1 LKGRRDGAAGFF
13 QFFFAS
19 SADLKFLWDPSHFW
33 KKVAVCIDLSVR
45 AALSMNA
52 EQHPPDVLQWV
63 RDAQKGDRGAF
74 RAWLLAT
81 HRVVFAV
88 AHRSL
93 KNKEGA
99 EDVVQETYLRAW
111 QNLGKL
117 KEPAAHLG
125 WLCRIARNVAA
136 DRMRHKSRREE
147 AVLDAPV
154 GDGWTRLVE
163 TLSTEGPNPEDELLT
178 SENKRRVALTVNELK
193 EKYRV
198 VLLLREV
205 DGMSYDEMAQA
216 LGVPRGTVESRL
228 HRAREHLAKK
238 LKAKAKREKSI

>member
-1 LKGRRDGAAGFF
+1 MAARLRAQLRGRLARWGAT
-13 QFFFAS
+13 
-19 SADLKFLWDPSHFW
+19 
-33 KKVAVCIDLSVR
+33 
-45 AALSMNA
+45 
-52 EQHPPDVLQWV
+52 DVQP
-63 RDAQKGDRGAF
+63 
-74 RAWLLAT
+74 
-81 HRVVFAV
+81 
-88 AHRSL
+88 
-93 KNKEGA
+93 

-111 QNLGKL
+111 QNLSRL

-154 GDGWTRLVE
+154 GDGWVRLVE
-163 TLSTEGPNPEDELLT
+163 TLSTENPSPEDALLT
-178 SENKRRVALTVNELK
+178 SENKRRVALAVDELK

-205 DGMSYDEMAQA
+205 DGMSYDQVAEA

-238 LKAKAKREKSI
+238 LKAKAKREKSA